1 MVQRVLM
8 NTIGIAAIVAMPLV
22 VAAAPQWPHHGW
34 HHGGPMFTR
43 SEMRVT
49 GTVETV
55 QSLTGPDGQCCCGAG
70 GGTHVTLKT
79 AAESIEAHLGPTE
92 WLREHG
98 INLTAG
104 DVVEIVG
111 WRVTMRGTPAVLLA
125 REITKGATTWT
136 LRPGAGRGAWGHC
149 W

>member
-1 MVQRVLM
+1 M

-22 VAAAPQWPHHGW
+22 VAATPQWPHHGW